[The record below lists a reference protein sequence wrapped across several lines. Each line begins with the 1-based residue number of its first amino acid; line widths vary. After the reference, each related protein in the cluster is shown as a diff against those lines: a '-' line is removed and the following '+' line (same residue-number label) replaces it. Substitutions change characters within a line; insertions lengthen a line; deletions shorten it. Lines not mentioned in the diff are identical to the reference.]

1 MDRQHE
7 YVLRTV
13 EERGIRFIRLW
24 FTDVLGFLKSFAIT
38 PAELEVALEDGL
50 TFDGSSIDG
59 FSRTYEADMLAR
71 PDPTTFQILPWKS
84 GEAGVA
90 RMFCD
95 IVTPEGEPFEGDP
108 RHVLR
113 RTMKRAADLGYTFYV
128 APEIEYFY
136 FADAGSEP
144 QVLDRGGY
152 FDLTPLDVAQE
163 YRRST
168 IVALEEL
175 GIPVEFSHHEV
186 SPSQHELDL
195 RHTDALTMA
204 DSIMTTRLV
213 VKEVAMEQGIY
224 ATFMPKPLA
233 EFDGSGLHLH
243 LSLFKGETNSFH
255 EEGAEYGLSNV
266 AHGFIAGLLRHAN
279 EITAVTNQW
288 VNSYKRLVGGFDA
301 PVFETWARNDQT
313 ALVRVPA
320 AKRGKVDSTR
330 IEYRSPDPATNPYL
344 AFSVILAAGLEG
356 IENGYELPDEM
367 GHDVLGMSPEQLK
380 AADIERLPSNL
391 NSALHIMEES
401 DLVRS
406 TLGEHV
412 FEWFIKNKRRE
423 WSRYEQHVSHYE
435 LSEYLPVL

>member
-1 MDRQHE
+1 MDRRHE
-7 YVLRTV
+7 YVLKTV

-38 PAELEVALEDGL
+38 PAELRMALEDGL
-50 TFDGSSIDG
+50 SFDGSSIDG
-59 FSRTYEADMLAR
+59 FSRTHEADMLAR
-71 PDPTTFQILPWKS
+71 PDPTTFQILPWES
-84 GEAGVA
+84 ADAGVA

-95 IVTPEGEPFEGDP
+95 IVTPDGDPFEGDP
-108 RHVLR
+108 RSVLR
-113 RTMKRAADLGYTFYV
+113 RTMQRASELGYTFYV
-128 APEIEYFY
+128 APEVEYFY
-136 FADAGSEP
+136 FADSGPEP
-144 QVLDRGGY
+144 RVLDHGGY

-195 RHTDALTMA
+195 RQTDALTMA

-213 VKEVAMEQGIY
+213 VKEIAIEQGSY

-233 EFDGSGLHLH
+233 AYDGSGLHLH
-243 LSLFKGETNSFH
+243 LSLFEGERDSFYDAA
-255 EEGAEYGLSNV
+255 AEYGLSET
-266 AHGFIAGLLRHAN
+266 AHGFIAGLLRHAS

-301 PVFETWARNDQT
+301 PVYETWARNDQT
-313 ALVRVPA
+313 ALVRIPA
-320 AKRGKVDSTR
+320 AKRGKTDATR

-344 AFSVILAAGLEG
+344 AFSVILAAGLAG
-356 IENGYELPDEM
+356 IENDYGLPAEM
-367 GHDVLGMSPEQLK
+367 GQSVLGMSPGELR
-380 AADIERLPSNL
+380 ASGIERLPTNL
-391 NSALHIMEES
+391 DAALHTMEES
-401 DLVRS
+401 ELVRS

-412 FEWFIKNKRRE
+412 FEWFLKNKRRE
-423 WSRYEQHVSHYE
+423 WSRYEQHVSRHE
-435 LSEYLPVL
+435 LEEYLPVL